1 MSWVGNVI
9 AAVGAITVGKYNKKL
24 YDQQS
29 NLQKAETERKR
40 KVYQDIDKPRL
51 IKDQNRANSELFV
64 SLLKSGVEFRQDTT
78 PYFVMLDQ
86 KINQATDL
94 AIADYNETT
103 AYQDGYNN
111 ASLLSAK
118 GDAALLQGAATA
130 TGELAKAAS
139 SAQKNKSETGSILG

>member
-9 AAVGAITVGKYNKKL
+9 AAVGAVTVGKYNQKL
-24 YDQQS
+24 FDEQS
-29 NLQKAETERKR
+29 NLQKAETDRKR

-51 IKDQNRANSELFV
+51 IKDQNKANSELFV

-86 KINQATDL
+86 RINQATDL
-94 AIADYNETT
+94 AIADYNEAT
-103 AYQDGYNN
+103 AFQNGYNN
-111 ASLLSAK
+111 SSLLRAK
-118 GDAALLQGAATA
+118 GDAALLQGVATA

-139 SAQKNKSETGSILG
+139 SYKSNKNKTLL